1 MTLESARTAI
11 AESESVALAKLDARD
26 TALYKTRTLAQ
37 VERRNPSIDRLV

>member
-26 TALYKTRTLAQ
+26 TALYKTEDFSAGRKA
-37 VERRNPSIDRLV
+37 